1 MIPARETR
9 RPGSRSLS
17 RVGHLAIGAV
27 AAAATLIAPVSASFA
42 QDSGNSGPQINL
54 IRDTEIEEILHE
66 DADPIFRAAGIDP
79 KATHLYLVG
88 DNDLNAFTAGG
99 QNIFINTGLIIRTK
113 NPNQLTGVM
122 AHEIGH
128 MAGGHLVRSGEG
140 EKQALAT
147 YLLTMGLGMLA
158 AVGGAPDAAAGLIG
172 SSGEFAYLTA
182 AGFTRVQEASADQ
195 AALTYLEKAGESGRG
210 IVDFFDNFRYEEV
223 FDDARRYKFFQD
235 HPLSGDRIDALRL
248 RAEQLL
254 HYNVVDS
261 PVAIAKH
268 AIMVAKLRAFMN
280 LPQQTFLD
288 YPESDTSFPAQ
299 YARAIA
305 YYRDLET
312 DKALKLENALI
323 ADHPDDPY
331 LYELKGQTLFEIGR
345 ATEAEPAEKRSVDL
359 KPDAPILRLN
369 YGQVLL
375 GENNP
380 AKLDQAVTE
389 IRRSLD
395 VENDNPFAWR
405 LLSQAYDQKNEP
417 GMARLAAAEEN
428 FALGQAAE
436 ARVFGM
442 RARMLL
448 PKDSPEWRRA
458 TDIVLVSNPTPADLR
473 ALAQEGSTN
482 GTIKR

>member
-1 MIPARETR
+1 MIPKGISR
-9 RPGSRSLS
+9 RPGSQPLS
-17 RVGHLAIGAV
+17 RIAHLAIGAV
-27 AAAATLIAPVSASFA
+27 AAAATLMAPMSASFA
-42 QDSGNSGPQINL
+42 QESDDAGPQLNL

-79 KATHLYLVG
+79 KATHIYLVG
-88 DNDLNAFTAGG
+88 DSDMNAFVAGG
-99 QNIFINTGLIIRTK
+99 QNLFLNTGLITRAK
-113 NPNQLTGVM
+113 SPNQLIGVM
-122 AHEIGH
+122 AHETGH
-128 MAGGHLVRSGEG
+128 MAGGHLARSGQG

-147 YLLTMGLGMLA
+147 YLLTMGLGVLA

-172 SSGEFAYLTA
+172 SSGEFAYLTS

-195 AALTYLEKAGESGRG
+195 AALTYLDKAGESGRG

-235 HPLSGDRIDALRL
+235 HPLTGDRIDALRI
-248 RAEQLL
+248 RAEQLP

-305 YYRDLET
+305 DYRDLQT
-312 DKALKLENALI
+312 DRALKLTDALI
-323 ADHPDDPY
+323 ASHPDDPY
-331 LYELKGQTLFEIGR
+331 LYELRGQILFEVGR
-345 ATEAEPAEKRSVDL
+345 AADAEPAEKKSVEL
-359 KPDAPILRLN
+359 KPEAPILRLN

-380 AKLDQAVTE
+380 AKLDEAIVQ

-395 VENDNPFAWR
+395 TENDNPFAWR
-405 LLSQAYDQKNEP
+405 LLSQAYDQKNQP

-436 ARVFGM
+436 ARIFGM

-458 TDIVLVSNPTPADLR
+458 TDIVLVSNPTPDDLK